1 MKKGEYREQRRVRV
15 ECAVSPGWQG
25 TAGRGTHCAGAMQKT
40 RAGYTRASSG
50 RRCAPGGS
58 TRLDKGGEAARAGRD
73 LERPQLR
80 GVAAVHEVGQGHQ
93 GGALHGVLPPHKQRL
108 GGGLVHLGCR
118 GGRGGGGGSLLRFT
132 AVQPSL
138 PDGNGWLAARWLG
151 GGRRSVPCLR
161 HHRKP
166 ALQPPSSANYKLHL
180 RSPPTSVARRCRR
193 PPAPT
198 RGRAQPAVALVV
210 EGLLVVL
217 GQEAALEPDL
227 VGHAGIPALGA
238 AIEQGE
244 AAGMAAPALP
254 PALPYADTAR

>member
-1 MKKGEYREQRRVRV
+1 MLLALAGRAQLVGARIVPVQCKKQGQGTPGPARDGAAPRGGPPALTKVAKRPVPAATSSARSCEASRPCMKSARGTRV
-15 ECAVSPGWQG
+15 ERCMASCRPTNSVSVEVS
-25 TAGRGTHCAGAMQKT
+25 
-40 RAGYTRASSG
+40 YTLA
-50 RRCAPGGS
+50 A
-58 TRLDKGGEAARAGRD
+58 GGE
-73 LERPQLR
+73 E
-80 GVAAVHEVGQGHQ
+80 
-93 GGALHGVLPPHKQRL
+93 
-108 GGGLVHLGCR
+108 
-118 GGRGGGGGSLLRFT
+118 GGGGGSLLRFT